1 MKKNSNKPQKRGR
14 SERKVVSFLDEL
26 KSEVAALFEINPE
39 KSFTLQEVLEHFNAE
54 DKKLRLM
61 LDGILQ
67 DLRDEDRILR
77 QLDGQFKF
85 KQTIANSIIGKLDH
99 VNKNYAFVV
108 LEGLDDIWIDAED
121 LNGAI
126 DGDLVQVTVFSDSR
140 RKKRKE
146 GRVDKIIERAK
157 SEYVG
162 TIEVFPRHAIVEVD
176 NRRIYDEINY
186 IW

>member
-67 DLRDEDRILR
+67 DLRD
-77 QLDGQFKF
+77 
-85 KQTIANSIIGKLDH
+85 
-99 VNKNYAFVV
+99 
-108 LEGLDDIWIDAED
+108 
-121 LNGAI
+121 
-126 DGDLVQVTVFSDSR
+126 
-140 RKKRKE
+140 
-146 GRVDKIIERAK
+146 
-157 SEYVG
+157 
-162 TIEVFPRHAIVEVD
+162 
-176 NRRIYDEINY
+176 
-186 IW
+186 